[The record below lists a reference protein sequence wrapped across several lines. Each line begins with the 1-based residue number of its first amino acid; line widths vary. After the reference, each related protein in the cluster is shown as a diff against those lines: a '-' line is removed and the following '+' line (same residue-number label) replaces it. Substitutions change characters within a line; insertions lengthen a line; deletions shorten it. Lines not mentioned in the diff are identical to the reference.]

1 MNRHV
6 VDDLVRLAWPVLVA
20 QLAVLANGV
29 IDTIMAGRYGT
40 LDLAAVGV
48 GASVYITV
56 FVAFMGVLLG
66 LTPVVAQHAGAGRDA
81 AIGEDVRQG
90 AWLALL
96 LAIPALAVLAFPGPI
111 LAISRLDADVEAKA
125 RDYLAAV
132 AWSVPAALAFRVFT
146 AFTTAVSMPRIVM
159 ALNLAGLALKIPL
172 NALFMHG
179 GLGLPA
185 MGAAGLA
192 TATSVIAWLTAIAAW
207 TWVRIAPQYRR
218 FGVFAHASPPRGA
231 ALAHLAAVGLPIGFT
246 FLVDV
251 SAFTFMSLFIA
262 RLGPLAIAGHQIAA
276 NLAAL
281 AYMVPLALGNAAA
294 VVVGQALG
302 ANRPARARHAG
313 AVSLVLGLAIAIPMA
328 AVLYFGRDTIA
339 TLYTNDA
346 AVAVAASSLVAIV
359 SGYHLADALQGV
371 AVNVLRGYKKTV
383 VPMIVYAIALWGVG
397 LAGGYVL
404 GFTQVGVPGLDAVT
418 PLGARGFWIA
428 ATASVALVGALMTA
442 YFFWVSKAL
451 SGRSR
456 PRGLLG

>member
-1 MNRHV
+1 MNRPV
-6 VDDLVRLAWPVLVA
+6 VSELARLGWPVLVA

-66 LTPVVAQHAGAGRDA
+66 LTPVVAQHVGAGRDA

-90 AWLALL
+90 AWLALA

-111 LAISRLDADVEAKA
+111 LAVSRLDPDVEAKA
-125 RDYLAAV
+125 REYLAAI
-132 AWSVPAALAFRVFT
+132 AWGVPAALAFRVFT
-146 AFTTAVSMPRIVM
+146 SFTTAVSMPRVVM
-159 ALNLAGLALKIPL
+159 ALNLAALALKVPL
-172 NALFMHG
+172 NALFMYG
-179 GLGLPA
+179 GFGLPE

-192 TATSVIAWLTAIAAW
+192 AATSVIAWLVAIAAW
-207 TWVRIAPQYRR
+207 TWAFLAPHYLR
-218 FGVFAHASPPRGA
+218 FGVFAHGSPPRRA
-231 ALAHLAAVGLPIGFT
+231 ALAHLAAVGLPIGLT

-281 AYMVPLALGNAAA
+281 TYMVPLALGNAGA
-294 VVVGQALG
+294 VVVGQAIG
-302 ANRPARARHAG
+302 ANHYGRARHAG
-313 AVSLVLGLAIAIPMA
+313 VVALGLGVAVAIPIA
-328 AVLYFGRDTIA
+328 AVLFFGRDAIA
-339 TLYTNDA
+339 DLYTNDA
-346 AVAVAASSLVAIV
+346 SVAAAAASLIALVA
-359 SGYHLADALQGV
+359 GYHIADALQGV
-371 AVNVLRGYKKTV
+371 VVNVLRGYKKTI

-397 LAGGYVL
+397 LAGGYAL
-404 GFTQVGVPGLDAVT
+404 GLTQVELPILEAVT

-428 ATASVALVGALMTA
+428 ATASVALAGAVVTA
-442 YFFWVSKAL
+442 YFLWM
-451 SGRSR
+451 SR
-456 PRGLLG
+456 ILASR

>member
-1 MNRHV
+1 MNRPV
-6 VDDLVRLAWPVLVA
+6 VSELVRLGWPVLVA

-29 IDTIMAGRYGT
+29 IDTVMAGRYGT
-40 LDLAAVGV
+40 VDLAAVGV

-96 LAIPALAVLAFPGPI
+96 LAVPALAVLAFPGPI

-125 RDYLAAV
+125 RDYLAAA
-132 AWSVPAALAFRVFT
+132 AWGVPAALAFRVFT
-146 AFTTAVSMPRIVM
+146 AFTTAVSLPRVVM
-159 ALNLAGLALKIPL
+159 VLNLAALALKVPL
-172 NALFMHG
+172 NALLMHG
-179 GLGLPA
+179 GLGVPA

-192 TATSVIAWLTAIAAW
+192 AATSIIAWLTALAAW
-207 TWVRIAPQYRR
+207 TWVYAASPYRR
-218 FGVFAHASPPRGA
+218 YRVFARASPPRRA
-231 ALAHLAAVGLPIGFT
+231 ALAHLAAVGLPIGLT

-281 AYMVPLALGNAAA
+281 TYMVPLALGNAAA
-294 VVVGQALG
+294 VVVGQAIG
-302 ANRPARARHAG
+302 ANHHARARHAG
-313 AVSLVLGLAIAIPMA
+313 VVALALGIAIAIPIGT
-328 AVLYFGRDTIA
+328 VLFFGRGAIA
-339 TLYTNDA
+339 GLYTNDA
-346 AVAVAASSLVAIV
+346 TVAAAAASLVALV
-359 SGYHLADALQGV
+359 AGYHIADALQGV

-383 VPMIVYAIALWGVG
+383 VPMVVYAIALWGVG
-397 LAGGYVL
+397 LAGGYGL
-404 GFTQVGVPGLDAVT
+404 GLTRVELPGLDAVT

-428 ATASVALVGALMTA
+428 ATASVALAGAVVTV
-442 YFFWVSKAL
+442 YFLWM
-451 SGRSR
+451 SR
-456 PRGLLG
+456 VLASR